1 MRDEKQKKEEEKRE
15 KRSRD
20 RTTEVI
26 FEDIMIDNFPKKNKW
41 TSMKTPT
48 PSKAAENQKEKGK
61 SEIITDLFNTKGRN
75 KRREK
80 GT

>member
-26 FEDIMIDNFPKKNKW
+26 FEDIMIDNFPKKIN
-41 TSMKTPT
+41 
-48 PSKAAENQKEKGK
+48 
-61 SEIITDLFNTKGRN
+61 GRV
-75 KRREK
+75 
-80 GT
+80 